1 MIPGEARNAAP
12 GPERPKKRR
21 QSDMVDIDGSLT
33 EGALAIVS
41 PDVGHDEYR
50 PEA

>member
-1 MIPGEARNAAP
+1 VIPGEARNAAS

-33 EGALAIVS
+33 EGALASVGS
-41 PDVGHDEYR
+41 DVGYDEYR